1 MRSHAG
7 TIRLALC
14 FALLLCALTL
24 VIWRQSAALA
34 TLRDLDRVRDARALA
49 EAERSHLLRD
59 IERLES
65 RAVVVA
71 AARDRLGMRVPFA
84 HEIVILTLP
93 QEPLPSSRPAR
104 SANIALS
111 TELP

>member
-34 TLRDLDRVRDARALA
+34 TLRELDRVRDARALA
-49 EAERSHLLRD
+49 EAERSDLLRD
-59 IERLES
+59 IEHLES

-84 HEIVILTLP
+84 HEIVIL
-93 QEPLPSSRPAR
+93 PLQREAAPHSPSSSRA
-104 SANIALS
+104 SIALS
-111 TELP
+111 MERP